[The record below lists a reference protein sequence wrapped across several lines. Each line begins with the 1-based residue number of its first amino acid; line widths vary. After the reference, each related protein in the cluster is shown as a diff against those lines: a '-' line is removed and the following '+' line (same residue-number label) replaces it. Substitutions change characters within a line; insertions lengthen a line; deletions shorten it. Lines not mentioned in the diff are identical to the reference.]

1 MTISSQLRAL
11 AGRPA
16 ITRRNMI
23 VALTLVS
30 VFVIALFM
38 RAFPAKYGFF
48 LNEFDPYYDFKAANY
63 IVSSFDQSWAAGQGG
78 FPGLLKYFS
87 WTDYTTWF
95 PEGRA
100 VAPTSQDGLQFAGA
114 LSFLFFRDVF
124 GLNFCGVAGPCST
137 TTSLYNFLVLF
148 PVFVGSLTAIIFYF
162 LVKRIAGEAGGLF
175 AALMI
180 AVSPPLI
187 ERGNLGW
194 FKSEPLGIFLF
205 AISSYLFL
213 TILDSDMSTRQ
224 RTFRAILAGFLLG
237 FANTT
242 WGGADY
248 FTAIFGLFFIILPF
262 MDVDLSKLTIT
273 ALLFA
278 IADIFGSA
286 ILPGT
291 SHGVEVVTSAEGLAI
306 IGGTMF
312 LIVANWL
319 KTWVK
324 PDDFRKTLVKLLLGA
339 GLAGVALVSF
349 GSVSALSTRYLSVIF
364 PWVRSTSPLVESVA
378 EQALPTGSD
387 YFSSYLLLLFLGIF
401 GAIVAFRRR
410 NPSTVFA
417 LVVGI
422 ALLYASDAFS
432 RLLVYS
438 SIAFVLLGGIGFAEL
453 AFSLM
458 KPNVSSL
465 VKRKPSYAAGSE
477 MRAVYSVAFIAL
489 LAFPASIFWIPNPV
503 PCTTS
508 SLVCDQ
514 SPADYGTSISNGG
527 TIFAHSELTDWTQA
541 LTWISQNTPQNAV
554 IIAWWDYGYWINV
567 MGNRT
572 TVADNATLNDTRIA
586 EIGQMM
592 MSNTTQAAVLA
603 KDMADGRPAYVLT
616 FITGSLIQFSSSQQ
630 YYTLQIPAGNG
641 FTAGGGDESK
651 KQWFIA
657 IAGLNET
664 QYIECPTVQGTTC
677 TGVDGFNLTPYAI
690 QNTLFGQ
697 MLPFTFAGY
706 YNLATGGTSTTYA
719 FDSNGNPP
727 LELFSYPPSYQL
739 NGGTSPFQIAFTS
752 SSLNSP
758 IQCGGSSSQPI
769 YCFTTVLIYK
779 VN

>member
-1 MTISSQLRAL
+1 
-11 AGRPA
+11 
-16 ITRRNMI
+16 MI
-23 VALTLVS
+23 IALTLVS
-30 VFVIALFM
+30 VFIIALFM

-48 LNEFDPYYDFKAANY
+48 LNEFDPYYDFKAANF
-63 IVSSFDQSWAAGQGG
+63 IVNSFDQSWAAGHGG
-78 FPGLLKYFS
+78 FPGLLKYFT

-114 LSFLFFRDVF
+114 LSFLFLRDVF
-124 GLNFCGVAGPCST
+124 GLNFCGVPGPCST

-148 PVFVGSLTAIIFYF
+148 PVFIGSLTAIIFYF

-205 AISSYLFL
+205 AIASYLFL
-213 TILDSDMSTRQ
+213 TILDSEMSARQ
-224 RTFRAILAGFLLG
+224 RAFRGIVAGFLLG
-237 FANTT
+237 YANTA

-273 ALLFA
+273 ALLFTA
-278 IADIFGSA
+278 GDIFGSA
-286 ILPGT
+286 IFPRP
-291 SHGVEVVTSAEGLAI
+291 GVEVVTSAEGLAI
-306 IGGTMF
+306 IGGTLF
-312 LIVANWL
+312 IIVASWL

-324 PDDFRKTLVKLLLGA
+324 PDDFKKSLVKVLLGTA
-339 GLAGVALVSF
+339 LAGAALISF
-349 GSVSALSTRYLSVIF
+349 GSVSSLSTRYLSVIF
-364 PWVRSTSPLVESVA
+364 PWVRSASPLVESVA

-387 YFSSYLLLLFLGIF
+387 YFSSYLLLLLLGIF

-410 NPSTVFA
+410 NPSTAFA

-422 ALLYASDAFS
+422 TLLYASDAFS

-541 LTWISQNTPQNAV
+541 LTWISQNTPQNSV

-586 EIGQMM
+586 QIGQMF
-592 MSNTTQAAVLA
+592 MSNVTQAATLA
-603 KDMADGRPAYVLT
+603 KDMSDGRPTYVLT
-616 FITGSLIQFSSSQQ
+616 FITGSLIQFSSSTE

-657 IAGLNET
+657 IGGLNESN
-664 QYIECPTVQGTTC
+664 YLECPTIGGSVC
-677 TGVDGFNLTPYAI
+677 TNVDGFNLTPNAI
-690 QNTLFGQ
+690 DNTLFGQ

-706 YNLATGGTSTTYA
+706 YNLQAGTTSSTYG

-758 IQCGGSSSQPI
+758 TQCGGSSSQPI

>member
-1 MTISSQLRAL
+1 M
-11 AGRPA
+11 
-16 ITRRNMI
+16 M

-48 LNEFDPYYDFKAANY
+48 LNEFDPYYDYKAALY
-63 IVSSFDQSWAAGQGG
+63 IVNSFDQSWSAGQGG

-87 WTDYTTWF
+87 WTDYTVWF
-95 PEGRA
+95 PEGRS

-114 LSFLFFRDVF
+114 LTFLFFRNVF
-124 GLNFCGVAGPCST
+124 GMNFCGVPGPCST
-137 TTSLYNFLVLF
+137 ATSLYNYLVLF

-205 AISSYLFL
+205 ALSSYLFL
-213 TILDSDMSTRQ
+213 TILDSEMSARQ
-224 RTFRAILAGFLLG
+224 RIFRAVMAGFLLG

-248 FTAIFGLFFIILPF
+248 FTAIFGLFFIVLPF
-262 MDVDLSKLTIT
+262 MDVDLSKLSIT
-273 ALLFA
+273 ALIFTA
-278 IADIFGSA
+278 GDIFGSA

-306 IGGTMF
+306 IGGTLF
-312 LIVANWL
+312 VLIANWL

-324 PDDFRKTLVKLLLGA
+324 PDDFRKTLVKVLLGA
-339 GLAGVALVSF
+339 GLAAAVLISF
-349 GSVSALSTRYLSVIF
+349 GSVSELSTRYLSVLF

-378 EQALPTGSD
+378 EEALPTGSD
-387 YFSSYLLLLFLGIF
+387 YFSSYLLLLLLGIF

-410 NPSTVFA
+410 NPSTAFA
-417 LVVGI
+417 LIVGI
-422 ALLYASDAFS
+422 TLLYASDAFS

-477 MRAVYSVAFIAL
+477 MRAVYSVAFIVL
-489 LAFPASIFWIPNPV
+489 LAFPASIFWIPNPI
-503 PCTTS
+503 PCTS
-508 SLVCDQ
+508 SSIVCDQ

-572 TVADNATLNDTRIA
+572 TVDDNATLNDSRIA
-586 EIGQMM
+586 EVGQMF
-592 MSNTTQAAVLA
+592 MSNITEAATLA
-603 KDMADGRPAYVLT
+603 KDMADGRPVYVLT
-616 FITGSLIQFSSSQQ
+616 FITGSMIDYTNPDTGASGD
-630 YYTLQIPAGNG
+630 YYTLQIPSGNG

-651 KQWFIA
+651 KQWFVQ
-657 IAGLNET
+657 IAGLNESE
-664 QYIECPTVQGTTC
+664 YIECPTVGGTVC
-677 TGVDGFNLTPYAI
+677 TGADGFNLTPYALE
-690 QNTLFGQ
+690 NTLFGQ
-697 MLPFTFAGY
+697 MLPFTFAGFL
-706 YNLATGGTSTTYA
+706 NLATGGIGTTYG

-727 LELFSYPPSYQL
+727 LELFNYPASYQL
-739 NGGTSPFQIAFTS
+739 DGGTSPFKIAFTS
-752 SSLNSP
+752 ASLGSP
-758 IQCGGSSSQPI
+758 AECGTFEEEAA
-769 YCFTTVLIYK
+769 YCFTSVLVYQ
-779 VN
+779 VD

>member
-1 MTISSQLRAL
+1 LTISSQLRAL
-11 AGRPA
+11 AGRPT

-48 LNEFDPYYDFKAANY
+48 LNEFDPYYDYKAASF
-63 IVSSFDQSWAAGQGG
+63 IVASFDASWHAGQGG
-78 FPGLLKYFS
+78 FPGLLKYFN

-114 LSFLFFRDVF
+114 LSYLFFRNVF
-124 GLNFCGVAGPCST
+124 GLQM
-137 TTSLYNFLVLF
+137 SLYNYLVLF
-148 PVFVGSLTAIIFYF
+148 PVFVGSLTAVVFYF

-205 AISSYLFL
+205 ALSSYIFL
-213 TILDSDMSTRQ
+213 TLLDSDMSKRQ
-224 RTFRAILAGFLLG
+224 RVFRGIIAGFLLG
-237 FANTT
+237 YANTA
-242 WGGADY
+242 WGGAEY
-248 FTAIFGLFFIILPF
+248 FTAAFGLFFIILPF
-262 MDVDLSKLTIT
+262 LDLDLSKLAIT
-273 ALLFA
+273 GLFFTA
-278 IADIFGSA
+278 GDIFGSA
-286 ILPGT
+286 IFPRP
-291 SHGVEVVTSAEGLAI
+291 GVEVVTSAEGLAI
-306 IGGTMF
+306 IGGTLF
-312 LIVANWL
+312 IIVANWL

-324 PDDFRKTLVKLLLGA
+324 PDDFKKTLLKVMFGAALA
-339 GLAGVALVSF
+339 GLALISF
-349 GSVSALSTRYLSVIF
+349 GSVSTLSARYLSVIF
-364 PWVRSTSPLVESVA
+364 PWVRSGNPLVESVA

-387 YFSSYLLLLFLGIF
+387 YFSSYLLLLLLGIF

-410 NPSTVFA
+410 NPATIFA
-417 LVVGI
+417 LVIGI
-422 ALLYASDAFS
+422 TMIYASAAFS

-438 SIAFVLLGGIGFAEL
+438 SIAFVLLAGIGFAEL

-465 VKRKPSYAAGSE
+465 VKRKPSYATGSE
-477 MRAVYSVAFIAL
+477 MRTVYSVAFIVL
-489 LAFPASIFWIPNPV
+489 LAFPAAIFWIPNPV
-503 PCTTS
+503 PCTTN

-514 SPADYGTSISNGG
+514 SPADYGTSIANGG

-586 EIGQMM
+586 EIGQMF
-592 MSNTTQAAVLA
+592 MSNITQAATLA
-603 KDMADGRPAYVLT
+603 KDMGDGRPVYVLS
-616 FITGSLIQFSSSQQ
+616 FLTGSLIQFGTSSSSSSSQD
-630 YYTLQIPAGNG
+630 YYALQIPAGNG

-651 KQWFIA
+651 KQWFIR
-657 IAGLNET
+657 IAGLNES
-664 QYIECPTVQGTTC
+664 QYLECPTVQGTIC
-677 TGVDGFNLTPYAI
+677 TGVDDFNLTPYTI

-706 YNLATGGTSTTYA
+706 YDLASGGTSTTYA

-739 NGGTSPFQIAFTS
+739 SGNSSPFQIAFTS
-752 SSLNSP
+752 SSLTSP
-758 IQCGGSSSQPI
+758 IECGGSSSQPI
-769 YCFTTVLIYK
+769 YCFTTVLVYK

>member
-1 MTISSQLRAL
+1 
-11 AGRPA
+11 
-16 ITRRNMI
+16 MI

-38 RAFPAKYGFF
+38 RVFPAKYGFY

-63 IVSSFDQSWAAGQGG
+63 IVTSFDQSWNAGLGG
-78 FPGLLKYFS
+78 FPGLLKYFT

-95 PEGRA
+95 PEGRV

-114 LSFLFFRDVF
+114 LSFIFLRDVF

-137 TTSLYNFLVLF
+137 STSLYNFLVLF
-148 PVFVGSLTAIIFYF
+148 PVFIGSLTAIVFYF
-162 LVKRIAGEAGGLF
+162 LVKRVAGEAGGLF

-194 FKSEPLGIFLF
+194 FKSEPLGILLF
-205 AISSYLFL
+205 GIASYLFL
-213 TILDSDMSTRQ
+213 TILDSEMSSRQ
-224 RTFRAILAGFLLG
+224 RAFRGIVAGFLLG
-237 FANTT
+237 YANTA

-248 FTAIFGLFFIILPF
+248 FTAIFGLFFLVLPF
-262 MDVDLSKLTIT
+262 MDVDLSKLSIT
-273 ALLFA
+273 ALLFTVG
-278 IADIFGSA
+278 DIFGSA
-286 ILPGT
+286 IFPRPGI
-291 SHGVEVVTSAEGLAI
+291 SVVTSAEGLAI
-306 IGGTMF
+306 IGGTLF
-312 LIVANWL
+312 IIVANWL
-319 KTWVK
+319 KGSVR
-324 PDDFRKTLVKLLLGA
+324 PDDFKKSLVKVLFGA
-339 GLAGVALVSF
+339 GLAGGVLITF
-349 GSVSALSTRYLSVIF
+349 GSVSSLSTRYLSVIF
-364 PWVRSTSPLVESVA
+364 PWVRSASPLVQSVA

-387 YFSSYLLLLFLGIF
+387 YFSSYLLLLLLGIF
-401 GAIVAFRRR
+401 GAIIAFRRR
-410 NPSTVFA
+410 NPTTAFA

-422 ALLYASDAFS
+422 TLLYASDAFS

-489 LAFPASIFWIPNPV
+489 LAFPASIYWIPNSV

-508 SLVCDQ
+508 GVILCDQ

-541 LTWISQNTPQNAV
+541 LTWISQNTPKNAV

-572 TVADNATLNDTRIA
+572 SVADNATLNDTRIA
-586 EIGQMM
+586 QIGQMF
-592 MSNTTQAAVLA
+592 MSNVSEAAVLA
-603 KDMADGRPAYVLT
+603 KNMGEGRPVYILSFV
-616 FITGSLIQFSSSQQ
+616 TGSLISFSSTQQ
-630 YYTLQIPAGNG
+630 FYTLQIPAGNG
-641 FTAGGGDESK
+641 FAAGGGDESK

-657 IAGLNET
+657 ISGANESTFVQCPKAGSL
-664 QYIECPTVQGTTC
+664 GC
-677 TGVDGFNLTPYAI
+677 TGVDGFNLTPYAL

-706 YNLATGGTSTTYA
+706 YNLQSGQTSTTYT

-727 LELFSYPPSYQL
+727 LELFNYPPTYQL
-739 NGGTSPFQIAFTS
+739 NGGTSPFQIAFSS
-752 SSLNSP
+752 SSLTSP
-758 IQCGGSSSQPI
+758 VQCGGTSQQPI
-769 YCFTTVLIYK
+769 DCFTTVVVYK
-779 VN
+779 LV

>member
-1 MTISSQLRAL
+1 
-11 AGRPA
+11 
-16 ITRRNMI
+16 MI

-38 RAFPAKYGFF
+38 RSFPAKYGFY
-48 LNEFDPYYDFKAANY
+48 LNEFDPYYDYKAANY
-63 IVSSFDQSWAAGQGG
+63 IVTSFDQSWASGGGG

-114 LSFLFFRDVF
+114 LSFLFFRDLFGLF
-124 GLNFCGVAGPCST
+124 GLNFCGGPGSCST
-137 TTSLYNFLVLF
+137 STALYNYLVLF
-148 PVFVGSLTAIIFYF
+148 PVFIGSLTAVVFYF

-205 AISSYLFL
+205 AIASYLFL
-213 TILDSDMSTRQ
+213 TILDSEMSVRQ
-224 RTFRAILAGFLLG
+224 RAFRAIVAGFLLG
-237 FANTT
+237 YANTA

-262 MDVDLSKLTIT
+262 MDVDLSKLTVA
-273 ALLFA
+273 ALVFTVG
-278 IADIFGSA
+278 DIFGSA
-286 ILPGT
+286 IFPRPGIT
-291 SHGVEVVTSAEGLAI
+291 VVTSAEGLAI
-306 IGGTMF
+306 IGGTLF
-312 LIVANWL
+312 ILVANWL

-324 PDDFRKTLVKLLLGA
+324 PDDFKKTLVKVLFGA
-339 GLAGVALVSF
+339 VLAGGALISF
-349 GSVSALSTRYLSVIF
+349 GSVSSLSTRYLSVIF

-387 YFSSYLLLLFLGIF
+387 YFSSYLLLLLLGIF
-401 GAIVAFRRR
+401 GAIIAFRRR
-410 NPSTVFA
+410 SPSTAFA
-417 LVVGI
+417 LIVGI
-422 ALLYASDAFS
+422 TLLYASDAFS

-438 SIAFVLLGGIGFAEL
+438 SVAFVLLGGIGFAEL

-508 SLVCDQ
+508 SIVCDQ

-572 TVADNATLNDTRIA
+572 SVADNATLNDTRIA
-586 EIGQMM
+586 EIGQMF
-592 MSNTTQAAVLA
+592 MSNVTEAATLA
-603 KDMADGRPAYVLT
+603 KDMADGRPVYVLT
-616 FITGSLIQFSSSQQ
+616 FITGSELQFTSSQGTEQ
-630 YYTLQIPAGNG
+630 FYTLQIPAGSG

-657 IAGLNET
+657 IAGLNES
-664 QYIECPTVQGTTC
+664 QYLECPTIGGTVC

-697 MLPFTFAGY
+697 MLPFTFEGFL
-706 YNLATGGTSTTYA
+706 NLATGSTSETYS

-727 LELFSYPPSYQL
+727 LEIFAYPPAYAL
-739 NGGTSPFQIAFTS
+739 DGNGSPFQIAFTS
-752 SSLNSP
+752 NSLNSP
-758 IQCGGSSSQPI
+758 TQCGSYQGATA
-769 YCFTTVLIYK
+769 YCFTTVLVYK
-779 VN
+779 VV

>member
-1 MTISSQLRAL
+1 
-11 AGRPA
+11 
-16 ITRRNMI
+16 MI

-63 IVSSFDQSWAAGQGG
+63 IVASFDQSWNAGQGG

-114 LSFLFFRDVF
+114 LSFLFLRDIF
-124 GLNFCGVAGPCST
+124 GLNFCGVPGPCST
-137 TTSLYNFLVLF
+137 STSLYNFLVLF
-148 PVFVGSLTAIIFYF
+148 PVFIGSLTAIVFYF

-205 AISSYLFL
+205 GIAAYLFL
-213 TILDSDMSTRQ
+213 TILDSEMSTRQ
-224 RTFRAILAGFLLG
+224 RAFRGILAGFLLG
-237 FANTT
+237 YANTA

-248 FTAIFGLFFIILPF
+248 FTAIFGLFFIVLPF

-278 IADIFGSA
+278 VGDIFGSA
-286 ILPGT
+286 IFPRPGIT
-291 SHGVEVVTSAEGLAI
+291 VVTSAEGLAI
-306 IGGTMF
+306 IGGTLF
-312 LIVANWL
+312 LLVASWL
-319 KTWVK
+319 KTTVR
-324 PDDFRKTLVKLLLGA
+324 PDDFRKSLLKVLFGA
-339 GLAGVALVSF
+339 VLATGVLITF
-349 GSVSALSTRYLSVIF
+349 GSVSSLSTRYLSVIF

-387 YFSSYLLLLFLGIF
+387 YFSSYLLLLLLGIF

-410 NPSTVFA
+410 NPSTAFA
-417 LVVGI
+417 LIVGI
-422 ALLYASDAFS
+422 TLLYASDAFS

-438 SIAFVLLGGIGFAEL
+438 SVAFVLLGGIGFAEL

-508 SLVCDQ
+508 NIVCDQ

-554 IIAWWDYGYWINV
+554 VIAWWDYGYWINV

-572 TVADNATLNDTRIA
+572 SVADNATLNDTRIA
-586 EIGQMM
+586 EIGQMF
-592 MSNTTQAAVLA
+592 MSNVTQAATLA
-603 KDMADGRPAYVLT
+603 KDMGDGRPVYVLT
-616 FITGSLIQFSSSQQ
+616 FITGSLISFSSSQEF
-630 YYTLQIPAGNG
+630 YTLQIPAGNG

-657 IAGLNET
+657 ISGANESN
-664 QYIECPTVQGTTC
+664 YVWCPQVGGPTC
-677 TGVDGFNLTPYAI
+677 TGVDGFNLNPTGL
-690 QNTLFGQ
+690 QDTLFGQ

-706 YNLATGGTSTTYA
+706 YDLASGGTSSSYA

-727 LELFSYPPSYQL
+727 LELFTYPPSYQL
-739 NGGTSPFQIAFTS
+739 DGGSSPFQIAFTS
-752 SSLNSP
+752 SSLTSP
-758 IQCGGSSSQPI
+758 IQCGGSSQQPI
-769 YCFTTVLIYK
+769 DCFTTVLIYK
-779 VN
+779 LV